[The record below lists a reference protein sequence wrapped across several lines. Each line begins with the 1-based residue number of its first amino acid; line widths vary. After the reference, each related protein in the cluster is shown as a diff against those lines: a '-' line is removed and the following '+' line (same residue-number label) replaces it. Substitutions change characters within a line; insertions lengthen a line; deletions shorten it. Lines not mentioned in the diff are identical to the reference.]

1 MNSNN
6 RIYGDSY
13 SPYTFPD
20 HGYDTSVVLTWNHPL
35 SHYKSPADYLLDP
48 LDTRIAQVWNS
59 RESSI
64 HYSSEKKAFE
74 PVVPFNT
81 YTTKNSSIIGQFDFT
96 RLPQTD
102 VLEFIQTQGL
112 HSHHFQCVS
121 LARTISPLLNKMGA
135 IENCKGET
143 QGTCTLIAHNLVLV
157 ARHVIEGQSIQ
168 DLNVTFGYTKFKG
181 NFYDAGQ
188 TRLER
193 IIEESAFCDYAIVLL
208 KEPLG
213 RDLGFVNLC
222 IEDSTLTESA
232 LLHYPLGMSLKV
244 SVHALV
250 HTEHQADCVLAY
262 HDTDYFSSGG
272 AYFDSKGRMIAM
284 HLGTELKEETTNL
297 LRYAL
302 PLEAIVRHNP
312 FSLLKKFAYGEL
324 SQDCSYKALF
334 KVTFLDPAA
343 HNYLMDEE
351 GRESEK
357 ILRGLLKNELQKKN
371 HGIILNAKNG
381 TINFSASN
389 LEKIASKYPVK
400 YERFKKKCLGKT
412 GLHELTRQ
420 FSVTR
425 VIESDHT
432 IPHNVWNST
441 INPKMNKIA
450 SNGGG
455 KRQGENKMP
464 AITIP
469 YEIHRELLT
478 TGSSKESK
486 VFRQEL
492 LDLCNAG
499 RIKRALI
506 KCYQEYE
513 DKGLDLQ
520 LYKSQLKNSLDDH
533 VDLGLIS
540 NTDKMF
546 IINKF
551 SL

>member
-1 MNSNN
+1 
-6 RIYGDSY
+6 
-13 SPYTFPD
+13 
-20 HGYDTSVVLTWNHPL
+20 
-35 SHYKSPADYLLDP
+35 
-48 LDTRIAQVWNS
+48 
-59 RESSI
+59 
-64 HYSSEKKAFE
+64 
-74 PVVPFNT
+74 
-81 YTTKNSSIIGQFDFT
+81 
-96 RLPQTD
+96 
-102 VLEFIQTQGL
+102 
-112 HSHHFQCVS
+112 
-121 LARTISPLLNKMGA
+121 MGA

-143 QGTCTLIAHNLVLV
+143 QGTFTLIAHNLVLI
-157 ARHVIEGQSIQ
+157 ACHVIEGQSIQ
-168 DLNVTFGYTKFKG
+168 DLNVTFCYTKFKG

-193 IIEESAFCDYAIVLL
+193 IIEESVFCDYAIVL
-208 KEPLG
+208 
-213 RDLGFVNLC
+213 
-222 IEDSTLTESA
+222 
-232 LLHYPLGMSLKV
+232 
-244 SVHALV
+244 
-250 HTEHQADCVLAY
+250 
-262 HDTDYFSSGG
+262 
-272 AYFDSKGRMIAM
+272 
-284 HLGTELKEETTNL
+284 
-297 LRYAL
+297 
-302 PLEAIVRHNP
+302 
-312 FSLLKKFAYGEL
+312 
-324 SQDCSYKALF
+324 
-334 KVTFLDPAA
+334 
-343 HNYLMDEE
+343 
-351 GRESEK
+351 
-357 ILRGLLKNELQKKN
+357 
-371 HGIILNAKNG
+371 
-381 TINFSASN
+381 FSASN